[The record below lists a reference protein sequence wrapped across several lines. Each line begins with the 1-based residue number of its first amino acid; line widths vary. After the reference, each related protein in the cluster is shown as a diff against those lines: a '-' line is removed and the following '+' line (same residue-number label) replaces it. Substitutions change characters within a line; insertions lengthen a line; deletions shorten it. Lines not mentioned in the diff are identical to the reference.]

1 MKFYMAGQNKLL
13 GYEREM
19 FYVVVG
25 YICSTIQVKF
35 EDIKV
40 AIRNCKSVKIR
51 QYNRKKDKTT
61 NNNLNNTAQKT
72 KNRVTR
78 TQQSNLNIVETYLCA
93 HVK

>member
-1 MKFYMAGQNKLL
+1 M

-25 YICSTIQVKF
+25 YICSTIPVKF

-51 QYNRKKDKTT
+51 QYNRKQDKAT

-72 KNRVTR
+72 ENRVTR